1 MLSKNKIKYLNT
13 LLAKKTRQKY
23 KNFIAEGDKI
33 CTEILNSTTVVPLE
47 IYATGAWMEKNE
59 TRLLTLK
66 GICCEITESEL
77 KKISQL
83 TTPNQVLIVA
93 SQPAFH
99 LEPNEIDEELV
110 LYLDGIQDPGN
121 MGTILRNADWFGIR
135 YVFCSDNCVDIFN
148 PKVIQASMGAFL
160 RVKTKEIDL
169 KELISKNIPVYGAV
183 LGGKNIFTESLSEK
197 GIIVIGSEGNG
208 ISAENLHLVNK
219 PVMIPGATGGAESLN
234 AAVATGIICALFKN
248 YTDNLWTQ

>member
-183 LGGKNIFTESLSEK
+183 LG
-197 GIIVIGSEGNG
+197 
-208 ISAENLHLVNK
+208 
-219 PVMIPGATGGAESLN
+219 
-234 AAVATGIICALFKN
+234 
-248 YTDNLWTQ
+248 